1 MHVLVTRPQPDAQP
15 LIAALERSGHQVS
28 HIPLLDIV
36 LFDSIEIPNRNYQA
50 ALITSA
56 NGARALA
63 HNRNNSKSQIDF
75 SKVKAITVGPASA
88 KAATQAGFES
98 VVQTKL
104 GDVNGIIDY
113 VNTNLSPDDGPLF
126 YPSGTK
132 TTGDLQS
139 ILSKTG
145 FTIERSILYKAQPLE
160 KLSSDIIDSIQG
172 GRIKGVLLFSPRT
185 AKIWLSLTNS
195 CIDGSRL
202 AKLGHFCLSQNVANV
217 LVNALGNDC
226 DITICKKPDTQNM
239 LAAINASNL

>member
-1 MHVLVTRPQPDAQP
+1 MHVLVTRPQLDAQP
-15 LIAALERSGHQVS
+15 LIAALENLGHQVS
-28 HIPLLDIV
+28 HLPLLDIV
-36 LFDSIEIPNRNYQA
+36 FLDSVKIPNLNFQA

-63 HNRNNSKSQIDF
+63 HNKKNNERQIDL

-88 KAATQAGFES
+88 KAATQAGFKD

-113 VNTNLSPDDGPLF
+113 VNTNLSPDNGPLF

-132 TTGDLQS
+132 TTGNLQS
-139 ILSKTG
+139 ILLKTG
-145 FTIERSILYKAQPLE
+145 FTVERSILYKAKRLE
-160 KLSSDIIDSIQG
+160 KLSPDIIDSIQG

-185 AKIWLSLTNS
+185 AKIWLSVTKS
-195 CIDGSRL
+195 CIDESRL

-217 LVNALGNDC
+217 LVNEFGNDC

-239 LAAINASNL
+239 LAAINTSNL